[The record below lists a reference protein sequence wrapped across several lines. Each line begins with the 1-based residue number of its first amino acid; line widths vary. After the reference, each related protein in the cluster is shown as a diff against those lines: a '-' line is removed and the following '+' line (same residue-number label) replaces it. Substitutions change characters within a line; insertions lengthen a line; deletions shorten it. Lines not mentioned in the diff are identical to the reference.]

1 MHANLACAMQKA
13 PVRRGLR
20 PGAPTINNNATN
32 PRPAGFSPDMKT
44 KNLLLAA
51 ALAGGVLSSSAFAY
65 EKSATNEVAQLAAP
79 VVTKVV
85 NPAGI
90 ARRHDGVTV
99 RVTLTVDENGKPS
112 DIRLVTNNDRNL
124 KDTLIP
130 AVAQWEFAPARLNG
144 KAIPAKVEL
153 PIQLLSD
160 NS

>member
-1 MHANLACAMQKA
+1 
-13 PVRRGLR
+13 
-20 PGAPTINNNATN
+20 
-32 PRPAGFSPDMKT
+32 MKT
-44 KNLLLAA
+44 AKLILAA
-51 ALAGGVLSSSAFAY
+51 ALAGGVLSASAFAY
-65 EKSATNEVAQLAAP
+65 EKSAANEVAQLAAP

-85 NPAGI
+85 HPAGI
-90 ARRHDGVTV
+90 ARRFEGATV
-99 RVTLTVDENGKPS
+99 RVSLTVDENGKPS

-144 KAIPAKVEL
+144 KAVTSKVEL

>member
-1 MHANLACAMQKA
+1 MRDAKVPVCRGSSPRRTNQK
-13 PVRRGLR
+13 
-20 PGAPTINNNATN
+20 NNATN
-32 PRPAGFSPDMKT
+32 PCSAGFSPDMKT

-65 EKSATNEVAQLAAP
+65 EKSAAHEVAQLAAP

-90 ARRHDGVTV
+90 ARRFEGATV

-144 KAIPAKVEL
+144 KAISSRVEL

>member
-1 MHANLACAMQKA
+1 
-13 PVRRGLR
+13 
-20 PGAPTINNNATN
+20 
-32 PRPAGFSPDMKT
+32 MKT
-44 KNLLLAA
+44 KSLILAA
-51 ALAGGVLSSSAFAY
+51 ALAGGVLSTSAFGYAK
-65 EKSATNEVAQLAAP
+65 ETAATDAAQLAAP

-85 NPAGI
+85 HPAGI
-90 ARRHDGVTV
+90 ARRFEGATV

-112 DIRLVTNNDRNL
+112 DIRLVANNDRNL

-144 KAIPAKVEL
+144 KAISSRVEL

>member
-1 MHANLACAMQKA
+1 MQNS

-65 EKSATNEVAQLAAP
+65 SKQSAANEVAQLAAP

-85 NPAGI
+85 HPAGI
-90 ARRHDGVTV
+90 ARRFEGATV

-144 KAIPAKVEL
+144 KAISAKVEL

>member
-1 MHANLACAMQKA
+1 
-13 PVRRGLR
+13 
-20 PGAPTINNNATN
+20 
-32 PRPAGFSPDMKT
+32 MKT
-44 KNLLLAA
+44 KSLLLAA

-65 EKSATNEVAQLAAP
+65 QKPSATDAAQLAAP

-90 ARRHDGVTV
+90 ARRFEGATV

-112 DIRLVTNNDRNL
+112 DIRLLTSNDRNL